1 MMQIKYRTKAIRQI
15 KKIKEMPIKKLIT
28 TKIRQLKNY
37 PDVNF
42 KVSQYKTTDLLKFRV
57 KTWRIFFTA
66 ELEIIEIQEVKKRN
80 ERTYQ

>member
-1 MMQIKYRTKAIRQI
+1 L
-15 KKIKEMPIKKLIT
+15 PIKKLIT

-66 ELEIIEIQEVKKRN
+66 ELEIIEIQR
-80 ERTYQ
+80 

>member
-1 MMQIKYRTKAIRQI
+1 
-15 KKIKEMPIKKLIT
+15 MPIKKLIT
-28 TKIRQLKNY
+28 TKIKQLGNY

-80 ERTYQ
+80 ERTYK

>member
-1 MMQIKYRTKAIRQI
+1 
-15 KKIKEMPIKKLIT
+15 MPIKKLIT
-28 TKIRQLKNY
+28 TKIRQLENY

-80 ERTYQ
+80 ERTYK